1 MDVLLSLCVF
11 VTLVMASRIHPQ
23 YRLAWVAGQWL
34 ALAQALLLLTM
45 R

>member
-11 VTLVMASRIHPQ
+11 VTLIVASRVRPD
-23 YRLAWVAGQWL
+23 RRRAWVVGQWL
-34 ALAQALLLLTM
+34 ALAQVVLLLTM